1 MSDNS
6 WLLKPEA
13 LKAAR
18 SCIRQIQQDLGVRL
32 PLTHQHFL
40 AMLIEYRDLCDSEA
54 LDLAVA
60 QLIPHL
66 PEHLRTTAG
75 LTKQQITAKSTER
88 DQGFPSKKDG
98 LEFKGM
104 YRGNP
109 TYG

>member
-18 SCIRQIQQDLGVRL
+18 TCIKQIQKDLGVKL
-32 PLTHQHFL
+32 PLTHPQFL
-40 AMLIEYRDLCDSEA
+40 EMLIEYRELCDSPA
-54 LDLAVA
+54 LNQALS

-66 PEHLRTTAG
+66 PTHLRTTAG
-75 LTKQQITAKSTER
+75 LSKS
-88 DQGFPSKKDG
+88 DNNKYSSDSGNYPKYKDG
-98 LEFKGM
+98 LEFKGV
-104 YRGNP
+104 YRGSP